1 MTDKERFLMKLLFEY
16 NWKDAFS
23 DVKISDK
30 AEVYYPNRNWFNFA
44 KLQNDNIYS
53 ERTISQIALANAKV
67 GDKIPYKDGFATVSK
82 ITKKTLFIEY
92 QGEVIRIGIE
102 SKAFFDLVLFLAPY
116 INRIYY
122 GWSNTYDLQEM
133 LERDECIEVDEKNQI
148 YRCETTMDFQLRTI
162 LSHFLGFDIKRN
174 KHYKTPK
181 KALNVGTCFT
191 AFAKRTLDKNWE
203 RPKNLDVGFRVYKL
217 ESDVGDNVITNGS

>member
-23 DVKISDK
+23 DVKIPDK

-44 KLQNDNIYS
+44 KVPNNNIYS
-53 ERTISQIALANAKV
+53 EVTISQFALANAKV
-67 GDKIPYKDGFATVSK
+67 RDKIPYKDGFATVSK

-102 SKAFFDLVLFLAPY
+102 SKAFFDLCLFLEPY
-116 INRIYY
+116 IKRIYY

-133 LERDECIEVDEKNQI
+133 LERDECIEVDEENQI
-148 YRCETTMDFQLRTI
+148 YRCETTIDFQLRTI
-162 LSHFLGFDIKRN
+162 LSHFLGFEIKRN
-174 KHYKTPK
+174 KYYKTPK
-181 KALNVGTCFT
+181 KALNGWDVFHGFC
-191 AFAKRTLDKNWE
+191 KKNI
-203 RPKNLDVGFRVYKL
+203 R
-217 ESDVGDNVITNGS
+217 